1 MMLPQSRFVLGT
13 VCLAILI
20 TLALG
25 AAGVAL
31 AQKNEAPAQETEG
44 KASMTSRDRAVG
56 YVAAAAVMCF
66 SCLAAAYAVA
76 KVGAAAMGAC
86 AEKPELMGRALIFVA
101 IGEGIA
107 VFGLI
112 VAVLILR
119 QL

>member
-1 MMLPQSRFVLGT
+1 MSPESKVIARA
-13 VCLAILI
+13 VCPILLLA
-20 TLALG
+20 LALG
-25 AAGVAL
+25 WAGVVG
-31 AQKNEAPAQETEG
+31 AQEGET
-44 KASMTSRDRAVG
+44 KAAESKTAHSSYDRAVG
-56 YVAAAAVMCF
+56 YASVAAVMCI

-86 AEKPELMGRALIFVA
+86 AEKPELVGRALIFVA

-112 VAVLILR
+112 VAVLMLR